1 MLQVGITRTVH
12 KQARPAV
19 MAEARV
25 LIPSLPWLV
34 TTNYFV
40 PAVAASR

>member
-1 MLQVGITRTVH
+1 MLQVSITRT
-12 KQARPAV
+12 ARNPAR
-19 MAEARV
+19 MEARI